1 MNDINKIKQLLTSEF
16 ELELFDA
23 ALASLNDKHNKL
35 RYNNFAYSIRE
46 LSRHFLYNLAPE
58 LNIQNCSWYKKETDD
73 GKPSRTQRIKYAI
86 QGGIDDKTLKKWGFN
101 VEELKHTIREIK
113 GSIDSLSKY
122 THINPEVFNLSNAE
136 IEEKSRE
143 TFSSFESFV
152 KLIESYRAEL
162 KKFLDG
168 HIEEHMIMSVVTNSF
183 VNVDSLAPHY
193 SLNHS
198 DVTDYHIS
206 EINDREI
213 IVNVSGDLYVT
224 LEYGSNRE
232 RREGDGLDLDKDFP
246 FETKIRYEID
256 ESFPVSEYEV
266 DEFDVDTSEWYGDD
280 DDRL

>member
-101 VEELKHTIREIK
+101 IEELKHTIREIK
-113 GSIDSLSKY
+113 GAIDSLSKY